1 MTLHCNIW
9 RNINK
14 GCNKII
20 HLQEDQCGKNYTSSR
35 DPGYQAWF
43 VRNHCTLNAV
53 SKFTQYFPYILLF
66 LPLCLVGIERFF
78 NRLFTSD
85 VQIEGLSYLISASKR
100 AEIDETKKHAAQSEH
115 NNVDDTIKT
124 VEVRQSFKDY
134 GTFYKN
140 YMFRTVV
147 EFIVSLALSACIW
160 LTGMIEI
167 QKDLKIICKIHN
179 FFYECSGVPTQFYL
193 YILVIRAARAS
204 VSTKP
209 YLKQLDK

>member
-1 MTLHCNIW
+1 MN
-9 RNINK
+9 
-14 GCNKII
+14 NKII
-20 HLQEDQCGKNYTSSR
+20 KGQKIINMQEDQCGKNYTSSR

-43 VRNHCTLNAV
+43 VRNHCTLHAV

-78 NRLFTSD
+78 NRLFSSD

-100 AEIDETKKHAAQSEH
+100 AAIDETKKLAAQSEH

-147 EFIVSLALSACIW
+147 EFIVSLALSAYIW

-209 YLKQLDK
+209 YLKQIFGQMRSSA